1 MRFWIVGGGTGGHVY
16 PALAVAQALRAIAPD
31 AAIRW
36 IGTLDGMERELV
48 EREGLPFSGIPAGGL
63 HGVALLNAIRNG
75 WDLARGIFVARRLL
89 RREQPAALL
98 TTGGFVSGPVV
109 MAARMAGVP
118 VMVFVPDIEPARSV
132 KAVIRIAQQVAVT
145 VADSLEYIAG
155 TGASVAVTGY
165 PLGERITRWRESEA
179 RVAAR
184 GAARAAL
191 ELDAEARV
199 LLVFGGSRGARSINR
214 ALLQNVAALA
224 ACADIVH
231 ITGTLDWSEV
241 QAAREALPETVRA
254 RYRAYPYLH
263 ERMGAALAAADLVVS
278 RAGASVLGEFP
289 YFGLPAIL
297 APYPHA
303 WRYQRVNAGWL
314 ADRGAAVIVEDGDL
328 ADKMAATVTTLLEDD
343 ERLSAMA
350 AASRA
355 LAHPEAAQDIAHL
368 FLKLGRG

>member
-1 MRFWIVGGGTGGHVY
+1 
-16 PALAVAQALRAIAPD
+16 
-31 AAIRW
+31 
-36 IGTLDGMERELV
+36 MERDLV
-48 EREGLPFSGIPAGGL
+48 QREGMPFSGIPGGGL

-75 WDLARGIFVARRLL
+75 WDLARGVFVARRLL
-89 RREQPAALL
+89 RRERPAALL
-98 TTGGFVSGPVV
+98 TTGGFVSGPAV

-132 KAVIRIAQQVAVT
+132 KAVIRVAQQVAVT
-145 VADSLEYIAG
+145 VADSLEYIAEDS
-155 TGASVAVTGY
+155 TNVAVTGY
-165 PLGERITRWRESEA
+165 PLGERITRWRRSE
-179 RVAAR
+179 
-184 GAARAAL
+184 ARAAL
-191 ELDAEARV
+191 ELDVEARV

-214 ALLQNVAALA
+214 ALLQNVAALTP
-224 ACADIVH
+224 CADIVH
-231 ITGTLDWSEV
+231 ITGTLDWPEV
-241 QAAREALPETVRA
+241 QAAREALPEAVRV

-278 RAGASVLGEFP
+278 RAGASVLGELP

-297 APYPHA
+297 VPYPYA

-314 ADRGAAVIVEDGDL
+314 ADRGAAVIIEDDDL
-328 ADKMAATVTTLLEDD
+328 ADKMAATVAALLEDD
-343 ERLSAMA
+343 ERLPAMA